1 MTLDDALRL
10 FKRLGVNVPSL
21 SRWEFK
27 AAYYG
32 LARRYHPDMNPSGNE
47 LMAHINAARSTII
60 NSRLLGCVTIVID
73 LFSLSGC
80 AL

>member
-21 SRWEFK
+21 FRWEFK
-27 AAYYG
+27 AAYYS
-32 LARRYHPDMNPSGNE
+32 LARRYHPDTNPSGHE